1 MSIRVA
7 ALVSALAL
15 TPASLAFAQYR
26 PYQSEAY
33 GQGLERGIRAGE
45 EDSRRN
51 QSFQFTDES
60 DYRSADAGYRSQYGP
75 RELYRDEFR
84 RGYEA
89 GYRTGYSRY
98 ARGPNQNDPW
108 YGDPRY
114 SDPRNPS
121 TPYDPRQPY
130 GGTYQQRDLAV
141 ANGYNDGYERGLD
154 DGHDQRRFDP
164 VGESRYRSGDH
175 GYDRRYG
182 PKDVYEMRYRES
194 FRSGYQRGYDD
205 GRRYNGQRRPSWWP
219 F

>member
-1 MSIRVA
+1 MSIRIA

-33 GQGLERGIRAGE
+33 GQGLERGVRAGE
-45 EDSRRN
+45 EDSRRG
-51 QSFQFTDES
+51 QSFLFTDES

-98 ARGPNQNDPW
+98 ARGPAQNDPW

-114 SDPRNPS
+114 GGDPRNPT

-130 GGTYQQRDLAV
+130 AGTYQSDLAV

-154 DGHDQRRFDP
+154 DGHDRRRKDAIAERDYR
-164 VGESRYRSGDH
+164 GGDRGYEKWYGSKELYKSRYRDAFRQ
-175 GYDRRYG
+175 GYD
-182 PKDVYEMRYRES
+182 
-194 FRSGYQRGYDD
+194 RGYDD
-205 GRRYNGQRRPSWWP
+205 ARRSSGGRFSWWP

>member
-1 MSIRVA
+1 MSIRIA

-33 GQGLERGIRAGE
+33 GQGLERGVRAGE
-45 EDSRRN
+45 EDSRRG
-51 QSFQFTDES
+51 QSFLFADES

-98 ARGPNQNDPW
+98 ARGPAQNDPW

-114 SDPRNPS
+114 GGDPRNPT

-130 GGTYQQRDLAV
+130 AGTYQSDLAV

-154 DGHDQRRFDP
+154 DGHDRRRFDP
-164 VGESRYRSGDH
+164 VGEGRYRSGDH

-182 PKDVYEMRYRES
+182 PKEVYEMRYRES

-205 GRRYNGQRRPSWWP
+205 GRKYNGQRSSWWP